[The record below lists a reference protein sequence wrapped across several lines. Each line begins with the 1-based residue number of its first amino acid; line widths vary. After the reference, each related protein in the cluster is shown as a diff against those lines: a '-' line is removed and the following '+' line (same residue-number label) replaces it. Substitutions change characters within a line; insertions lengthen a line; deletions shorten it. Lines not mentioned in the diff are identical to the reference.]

1 MEQREREL
9 EDMKADLASG
19 VRNLSGNKDGAKM
32 TVHEKKLLKN
42 AINARIYRL
51 KHRDDKKIDKRITN
65 HEEWKSSSESAES
78 SSDSED
84 IEGSSDPKED
94 SESDENYQVKQVA
107 STTIATITNSGRVV
121 QRP

>member
-19 VRNLSGNKDGAKM
+19 VRNLSGNKDGAEM
-32 TVHEKKLLKN
+32 TVLEKKLLKN

-51 KHRDDKKIDKRITN
+51 KHRDDKKMDKGITN

-78 SSDSED
+78 SSDSEK
-84 IEGSSDPKED
+84 IYGSSDPKED
-94 SESDENYQVKQVA
+94 SESDENYQGKQVA